1 MEEKISGNLG
11 FDIITGTFW
20 IVEVAVPKEQI
31 QFGDSF
37 EVKVGND
44 WVKTGIEITSD
55 ASGELTFKLK
65 NTDFSG
71 ILDGLEVRK

>member
-1 MEEKISGNLG
+1 MEEKITGTLV
-11 FDIITGTFW
+11 FDISTGTFW
-20 IVEVAVPKEQI
+20 IVEEEVAKEQI

-44 WVKTGIEITSD
+44 WVKTGIEISSD
-55 ASGELTFKLK
+55 DSGDLVFKLK
-65 NTDFSG
+65 NTDYSG